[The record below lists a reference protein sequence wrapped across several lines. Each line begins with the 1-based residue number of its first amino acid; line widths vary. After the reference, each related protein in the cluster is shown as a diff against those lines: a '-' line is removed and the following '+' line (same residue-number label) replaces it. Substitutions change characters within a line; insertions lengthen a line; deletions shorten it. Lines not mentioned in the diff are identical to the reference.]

1 MPVPTDIDD
10 LSTTPGSN
18 SPGGSESVGANLDN
32 YLRAAFAFI
41 ATNRDAIAAVDAG
54 TGYAALAGAEFTG
67 PVSVS
72 FETLTDAATIS
83 TNALL
88 GNNFIVTLG
97 GNRVLANP
105 TGLKDG
111 GVYRFWIKQDATGS
125 RTLSF
130 GSYFKWA
137 GGTAP
142 TLSTGASK
150 LDVVTAQYNAAL
162 AILHATYELDVR

>member
-1 MPVPTDIDD
+1 MPVPTAIAD
-10 LSTTPGSN
+10 LSTTAADN
-18 SPGGSESVGANLDN
+18 SPAGADSVFTNLDN
-32 YLRAAFAFI
+32 YLRAHAAFI
-41 ATNRDAIAAVDAG
+41 ATNRDAIAAFTAG
-54 TGYAALAGAEFTG
+54 TGFAALAGAEFTG

-72 FETLTDAATIS
+72 FETLTDAATVS

-88 GNNFIVTLG
+88 GNNFIVTLA

-105 TGLKDG
+105 TGLRDG

-125 RTLSF
+125 RTLSY
-130 GSYFKWA
+130 GTYFKWA

-150 LDVVTAQYNAAL
+150 LDVITAQYNSAL
-162 AILHATYELDVR
+162 AILHCTYSLDVR